1 MKFGDVS
8 KFASPFCVA
17 KFSSIY
23 SLRSSLFIKR
33 ERVLRLHQHMSSP
46 CMEGIIPQT
55 NFTEILSFH
64 QQFFFMILFEKII
77 DFQK

>member
-23 SLRSSLFIKR
+23 SLRSSLFIK
-33 ERVLRLHQHMSSP
+33 EGETTKASSTHVLMLHGGYYTSNKLHR
-46 CMEGIIPQT
+46 
-55 NFTEILSFH
+55 NFEFS
-64 QQFFFMILFEKII
+64 
-77 DFQK
+77 